1 METYEKIVLN
11 LLQYR
16 GKKKKP
22 AVNDAD
28 LSDDAP
34 SEDDAYVAKD
44 DAPADLNEDDIDL
57 LIDVVQ
63 DDVVLYSDGLKD
75 KIKEQFFKIK
85 KSEPIYVHEFLGKDP
100 VELRSELEALGCVKI
115 LLK

>member
-16 GKKKKP
+16 GKKEKP

-63 DDVVLYSDGLKD
+63 DVFNDVVLYSDGLKD
-75 KIKEQFFKIK
+75 KIKEQFL
-85 KSEPIYVHEFLGKDP
+85 KSRNLNQSTFM
-100 VELRSELEALGCVKI
+100 SF
-115 LLK
+115 